1 MSSWWLGV
9 QPLRGKCTP
18 KCTPSVAFGASSPL
32 RESDS
37 LRFVRRFA
45 PTNRVRCHPDGGAEE
60 LFPQKRSFSF
70 EKRPFFSC
78 FTGFGDTG
86 VSGSGFGTV
95 WWG

>member
-1 MSSWWLGV
+1 VAGGWWLGV
-9 QPLRGKCTP
+9 QPLRGKCNP
-18 KCTPSVAFGASSPL
+18 KCTPSGAFGASS
-32 RESDS
+32 
-37 LRFVRRFA
+37 
-45 PTNRVRCHPDGGAEE
+45 PDGGAEE

-86 VSGSGFGTV
+86 FSGSGFGTV

>member
-1 MSSWWLGV
+1 MSSWWLVAGGWAFSRSAANAPRNAPP
-9 QPLRGKCTP
+9 QS
-18 KCTPSVAFGASSPL
+18 PS
-32 RESDS
+32 
-37 LRFVRRFA
+37 A
-45 PTNRVRCHPDGGAEE
+45 PAHPDGGAEE

-86 VSGSGFGTV
+86 FSGSGFGTV